1 VAILL
6 ALATAVVYGTADFL
20 GGLAARRL
28 RALLVVGWSQLA
40 GWVLVAVLALLAGGS
55 ATAVDLA
62 WGAAAGAVGTAGLT
76 VFYRALAQGSMSVVA
91 PVTAVCA
98 AAVPVVAGLAGG
110 DAVGATA
117 LAGVALAL
125 PAVGLVATEPATERG
140 TGLGRGAPRAGG
152 SIASA
157 LLAGTA
163 FGAMFVLLH
172 RTSPGSGL
180 WPLVASRGAS
190 ALLVAVLLLARPR
203 LRRPTLLVPRAALP
217 MVLGAGVADMTANV
231 LYLLAVRQGQLA
243 IVGLLSSLYPVS
255 TVVLAA
261 VVLRERLSRV
271 QLTGV
276 GCCAVAVALIAWG

>member
-1 VAILL
+1 MAILL
-6 ALATAVVYGTADFL
+6 ALGTAVVYGTADFL

-40 GWVLVAVLALLAGGS
+40 GWVLVVVLALLVGGS
-55 ATAVDLA
+55 ATAADLA
-62 WGAAAGAVGTAGLT
+62 WGAAAGAVGTTGLT
-76 VFYRALAQGSMSVVA
+76 VFYRALARGSMSVVA

-110 DAVGATA
+110 DAVGPTA
-117 LAGVALAL
+117 LAGIALAL
-125 PAVGLVATEPATERG
+125 PAVGLVASEP
-140 TGLGRGAPRAGG
+140 GAGPRRRRPRATG

-172 RTSPGSGL
+172 RTSPGSGF

-203 LRRPTLLVPRAALP
+203 LRRPSLLVPRAALP
-217 MVLGAGVADMTANV
+217 IVLGAGVADMTANV
-231 LYLLAVRQGQLA
+231 LYLLAVRQGELA

-276 GCCAVAVALIAWG
+276 GCCVVAVALIAWG

>member
-40 GWVLVAVLALLAGGS
+40 GWVLVAVLAVVVDGS
-55 ATAVDLA
+55 ATPADLG
-62 WGAAAGAVGTAGLT
+62 WGAAAGVVGTAGLT

-98 AAVPVVAGLAGG
+98 AAVPVVAGLASG

-125 PAVGLVATEPATERG
+125 PAVGLVATE
-140 TGLGRGAPRAGG
+140 RGAGRVGSGRVGEGAAG

-163 FGAMFVLLH
+163 FGAMFVLLD

-180 WPLVASRGAS
+180 WPLVGSRGAS
-190 ALLVAVLLLARPR
+190 ALLVAVLLLARPE

-217 MVLGAGVADMTANV
+217 MVLGAGLADMTANV
-231 LYLLAVRQGQLA
+231 LYLLAVRQGELA
-243 IVGLLSSLYPVS
+243 VVGLLSSLYPVS

-261 VVLRERLSRV
+261 VVLRERLSKL

>member
-40 GWVLVAVLALLAGGS
+40 GWVLVVVLAQIEGGS
-55 ATAVDLA
+55 ATAADLA
-62 WGAAAGAVGTAGLT
+62 EGAAAGAAGTAGLT
-76 VFYRALAQGSMSVVA
+76 VFYRALARGSMSVVA

-98 AAVPVVAGLAGG
+98 ASVPVVAGLVDG
-110 DAVGATA
+110 DTVGATA
-117 LAGVALAL
+117 LAGIVLAL
-125 PAVGLVATEPATERG
+125 PAVGLVATERG
-140 TGLGRGAPRAGG
+140 TGPGRGRPRAAG

-172 RTSPGSGL
+172 RTSPGSGF

-203 LRRPTLLVPRAALP
+203 LRRPTLLVPRSALP

-231 LYLLAVRQGQLA
+231 LYLLAVRQGELA

-261 VVLRERLSRV
+261 LVLRERLSRL

-276 GCCAVAVALIAWG
+276 GCCAVAVALIAWA

>member
-40 GWVLVAVLALLAGGS
+40 GWALVAVLAVVTGGS
-55 ATAVDLA
+55 PSAADFG
-62 WGAAAGAVGTAGLT
+62 WGAAAGLVGAIGLA
-76 VFYRALAQGSMSVVA
+76 VFYRALAEGAMTVVA

-98 AAVPVVAGLAGG
+98 AAVPVIAGLAGG
-110 DAVGATA
+110 DVVESPALVG
-117 LAGVALAL
+117 LVLAL
-125 PAVGLVATEPATERG
+125 PAVGLVATEPGVRPGRAE
-140 TGLGRGAPRAGG
+140 LGSMGR
-152 SIASA
+152 A

-172 RTSPGSGL
+172 EASPGSGL
-180 WPLVASRGAS
+180 WPLVGSRLAS
-190 ALLVAVLLLARPR
+190 ALLVGVLLLLRPA
-203 LRRPTLLVPRAALP
+203 LRRPGLLVPRSALP
-217 MVLGAGVADMTANV
+217 LVLGAGVADMTANV
-231 LYLLAVRQGQLA
+231 LYLLAVRQGELS

-261 VVLRERLSRV
+261 VVLHERLSRL
-271 QLTGV
+271 QLAGV
-276 GCCAVAVALIAWG
+276 GGCAVAVALIAWS